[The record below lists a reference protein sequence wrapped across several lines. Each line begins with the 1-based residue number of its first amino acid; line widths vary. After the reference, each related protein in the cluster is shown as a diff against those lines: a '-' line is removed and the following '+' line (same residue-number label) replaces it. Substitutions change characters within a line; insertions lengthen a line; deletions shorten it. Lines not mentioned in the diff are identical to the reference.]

1 MHPTKESLKK
11 GKEPAEP
18 RFQPEIEAYPHLFFA
33 QKRWSLRKIDTN
45 TQVHP
50 HMEGRPFSKHSGT
63 RIEPMTKIATDNCS
77 KAEVAVPPR
86 RESATTQ
93 TARLAQLATQPRSF
107 YAKQTQFPRS
117 QDKPNFLWAQG
128 LWVQTT
134 SSHSGKTNPIKPNFS
149 PTAFCGQPFKFLR
162 MGATMEEQAL
172 GREENLP
179 YKHKM
184 HPVCSGCANW
194 L

>member
-50 HMEGRPFSKHSGT
+50 YMEGRPFSKHSGT

-107 YAKQTQFPRS
+107 YAKQTQSNRISAPLLFADNRS
-117 QDKPNFLWAQG
+117 SFFAWEQLWKNKPLAEKKICHTNTRCTQFAQDVQIGCKLQG
-128 LWVQTT
+128 CLGIIWDRQ
-134 SSHSGKTNPIKPNFS
+134 
-149 PTAFCGQPFKFLR
+149 GQL
-162 MGATMEEQAL
+162 
-172 GREENLP
+172 
-179 YKHKM
+179 
-184 HPVCSGCANW
+184 
-194 L
+194 